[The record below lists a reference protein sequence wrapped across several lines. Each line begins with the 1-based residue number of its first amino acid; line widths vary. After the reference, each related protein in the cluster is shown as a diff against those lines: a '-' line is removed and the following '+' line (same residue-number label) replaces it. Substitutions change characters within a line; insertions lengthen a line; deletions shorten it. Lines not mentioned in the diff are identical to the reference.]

1 MAVAIIE
8 KPILFSG
15 DMVRAILDGR
25 KGNTR
30 RIVTRNN
37 STVLGDTRCEN
48 WDELL
53 WNGEE
58 YADDS
63 LATLGMPRNQYLH
76 VPAMCEGD
84 EVRYRVGS
92 RVSPGD
98 TLWVREAWGL
108 HDTQLS
114 DGPDDAHVYYRA
126 TDGDRHD
133 LRYQK
138 WRPSIHMP
146 RWACRLR
153 LNVTG
158 VRVERLQD
166 ITEEDAIAEGA
177 GAAERVCDFCGW
189 IGTWDELEEV
199 GETEDSHPCP
209 RCKEDTDG
217 WYLDEQYRKGFQYLW
232 QSINGPE
239 SWAANPW
246 VWVYEFERKDD
257 N

>member
-1 MAVAIIE
+1 MSE

-15 DMVRAILDGR
+15 EMVRAILDGR

-108 HDTQLS
+108 HDTQPS
-114 DGPDDAHVYYRA
+114 DGPANAHVYYRA

-133 LRYQK
+133 LRYQR

-146 RWACRLR
+146 RWASRITLKV
-153 LNVTG
+153 LG
-158 VRVERLQD
+158 VHVERLQD
-166 ITEEDAIAEGA
+166 ITEEDAIAEGFNQTTYRDGRGVESA
-177 GAAERVCDFCGW
+177 RLAFRNL
-189 IGTWDELEEV
+189 WD
-199 GETEDSHPCP
+199 G
-209 RCKEDTDG
+209 
-217 WYLDEQYRKGFQYLW
+217 
-232 QSINGPE
+232 INGKGA
-239 SWAANPW
+239 WAANPW

-257 N
+257 K

>member
-1 MAVAIIE
+1 MIE

-15 DMVRAILDGR
+15 EMVRAILDGR

-108 HDTQLS
+108 HDTQPS

-153 LNVTG
+153 LKVAG
-158 VRVERLQD
+158 VRVERLQE
-166 ITEEDAIAEGA
+166 ITRGDAMTEGCPFPNMA
-177 GAAERVCDFCGW
+177 KGPDPREWFANL
-189 IGTWDELEEV
+189 WDE
-199 GETEDSHPCP
+199 
-209 RCKEDTDG
+209 
-217 WYLDEQYRKGFQYLW
+217 
-232 QSINGPE
+232 INGKGA
-239 SWAANPW
+239 WAANPW
-246 VWVYEFERKDD
+246 VWVYEFERKGG